1 MMIHSTVEQFKQLD
15 RRISHYQDIVSLI
28 NWDAAVTAPRKG
40 IPLMAEAKGTL
51 AAELFQLTTSEQM
64 KNCLEA
70 LSDPLV
76 WEQLDALTQAT
87 IRQYR
92 RRMDKTAAVPVKLYE
107 QYVVHAAK
115 TQLIWEE
122 AKEKNSFALYHPAL
136 ARMVELAIEL
146 GQAYEVGDHPY
157 DGFLDQYEP
166 GLTVKALD
174 PLFSRLQSATGEL
187 LGRIGQARKSFAED
201 VFLQSYPVARQRE
214 LIRVLL
220 TKLGYDWD
228 AGRVDESAHAFAAAM
243 NTGDVRVAVRIVEHD
258 LRRAIFSTIHEC
270 GHAFY
275 ELGIDPALEGS
286 VLRGTASM
294 AIDESQSRYW
304 ENFIGRSPEFW
315 HFFLREVKKLFGS
328 QLEALTPEDVY
339 NSINQVQ
346 PGAIRVGSD
355 EVTYN
360 LHIIV
365 RYELEKALLTG
376 EITVKELP
384 GLWNEQMQ
392 SHLGVTPETDA
403 QGVLQDSHWACGEFG
418 YFPSYALGN
427 MYAAQFHHTLKQ
439 QKPKLGEGIKQGD
452 FGSIR
457 EWFAQNVHRHGRLY
471 TPSEIIERVTG
482 EALNTEYLIRY
493 LEQKY
498 TGIYQM

>member
-1 MMIHSTVEQFKQLD
+1 MNHPVIEQFKKLD
-15 RRISHYQDIVSLI
+15 RRISHYQDIVNLI
-28 NWDAAVTAPRKG
+28 NWDAAVSAPRKG
-40 IPLMAEAKGTL
+40 ITLMAEAKGTL
-51 AAELFQLTTSEQM
+51 AAELFQQATSEQM
-64 KNCLEA
+64 KSCLEA
-70 LSDPLV
+70 LCEPGV
-76 WEQLDALTQAT
+76 WEQLDMVTQAAVS
-87 IRQYR
+87 QYQR
-92 RRMDKTAAVPVKLYE
+92 RLDKTAAVPVTLYE
-107 QYVVHAAK
+107 EYVVHAAK

-136 ARMVELAIEL
+136 ARMIELVREL
-146 GQAYEVGDHPY
+146 GQAYGVGEHPY
-157 DGFLDQYEP
+157 DAFLDQYEP

-174 PLFSRLQSATGEL
+174 PLFSRLQNATGGL
-187 LGRIGQARKSFAED
+187 LGRIRQTGNSFAED
-201 VFLQSYPVARQRE
+201 AFLQSYPVASQRE
-214 LIRVLL
+214 LVRALL
-220 TKLGYDWD
+220 TRLGYDWD
-228 AGRVDESAHAFAAAM
+228 AGRVDESAHAFAVAM

-275 ELGIDPALEGS
+275 ELGIDPAFEGS

-315 HFFLREVKKLFGS
+315 HFFLPEVKKLFGS
-328 QLEALTPEDVY
+328 QLDGLTSEDVY
-339 NSINQVQ
+339 RSINQVK

-376 EITVKELP
+376 EITAKELP
-384 GLWNEQMQ
+384 GLWNELMQ
-392 SHLGVTPETDA
+392 RHLGVTPLTDA

-418 YFPSYALGN
+418 YFPSYAIGN
-427 MYAAQFHHTLKQ
+427 MYAAQFHHTLEQ
-439 QKPKLGEGIKQGD
+439 QMPNLGAAVQHGD
-452 FGSIR
+452 FAPIR
-457 EWFAQNVHRHGRLY
+457 EWFTENVHRHGRLY
-471 TPSEIIERVTG
+471 TPDEIIKRVTG
-482 EALNTEYLIRY
+482 EALDAEYLIRY

-498 TGIYQM
+498 AGIYHW

>member
-1 MMIHSTVEQFKQLD
+1 MNQSIIEQFKQLD
-15 RRISHYQDIVSLI
+15 RRISHYQDIVNLI

-40 IPLMAEAKGTL
+40 IARMAEAKGTL
-51 AAELFQLTTSEQM
+51 AAELFQQATSEQM
-64 KNCLEA
+64 KSCLEA
-70 LSDPLV
+70 LCEPGV
-76 WEQLDALTQAT
+76 WEQLDAVTQAT
-87 IRQYR
+87 VSQYQR
-92 RRMDKTAAVPVKLYE
+92 RLDKTATVPIRLYE
-107 QYVVHAAK
+107 EYVVHAAK
-115 TQLIWEE
+115 TQAIWEE
-122 AKEKNSFALYHPAL
+122 AREKNSFALYHPAL
-136 ARMVELAIEL
+136 ARMIELVREL
-146 GQAYEVGDHPY
+146 GQAYGVGEHPY
-157 DGFLDQYEP
+157 DAFLDQYEP

-174 PLFSRLQSATGEL
+174 PLFSRLQGATREL
-187 LGRIGQARKSFAED
+187 LGQIRQTGKSFGED
-201 VFLQSYPVARQRE
+201 VFLQSYPVAGQRE

-228 AGRVDESAHAFAAAM
+228 AGRVDESAYAFAVAM
-243 NTGDVRVAVRIVEHD
+243 NTGDARVAVRIAEND

-275 ELGIDPALEGS
+275 ELGIDPAFEGS

-315 HFFLREVKKLFGS
+315 HFFLPEVKKLFGS
-328 QLEALTPEDVY
+328 QLGGLTPEDMY
-339 NSINQVQ
+339 RSINQVK

-376 EITVKELP
+376 EIKANELP

-392 SHLGVTPETDA
+392 HQLGVTPETDA

-418 YFPSYALGN
+418 YFPSYAIGN
-427 MYAAQFHHTLKQ
+427 MYAAQFHHTLEQ
-439 QKPKLGEGIKQGD
+439 QMPNLWAAVQQGD
-452 FGSIR
+452 FAPIR
-457 EWFAQNVHRHGRLY
+457 QWFTENVHRHGRLY
-471 TPSEIIERVTG
+471 TPGEIMKRVTG
-482 EALNTEYLIRY
+482 EALDAEYLIRY

-498 TGIYQM
+498 ARIYHW